1 MLHINKDNV
10 DKYLCIHLV
19 QSGDT
24 GRFDGLDEFCCC
36 KRYTVKSF

>member
-24 GRFDGLDEFCCC
+24 GRFDGLEI
-36 KRYTVKSF
+36 TATM